1 MKKTPLKQKTPLKRR
16 KPLRAKAIKR
26 AGQPSLTKRGIKTWA
41 HSASPRAIEYT
52 IKYKQWQN
60 DVDEMHDRALYHGG
74 RKFCILCGH
83 TGATVRHHWIHLR
96 SDAPQYKLEP
106 VNGAILC
113 PMCHQKAHA
122 HGRISYNEY
131 RLKIADAFERYGIA
145 SKETILAIYDK
156 KWPKR
161 P

>member
-41 HSASPRAIEYT
+41 
-52 IKYKQWQN
+52 KYKQWQN

-96 SDAPQYKLEP
+96 SDAPQYKFEP

-131 RLKIADAFERYGIA
+131 RLKIANAFELYGIA
-145 SKETILAIYDK
+145 SKKTILTIYDK